1 MKLRFSP
8 TSPYVR
14 KVTVLA
20 LETGLDDRIERVP
33 ANPWD
38 AKDDLPNVNPLGKV
52 PALTTEDGR
61 VLFDSALICEYLDSL
76 HDGAK
81 LFPPDGPE
89 RWTALRQQALGNGI
103 LEAAVLTFIET
114 GRRPE
119 AARWPLWVERQTGK
133 IERALD
139 LLERE
144 VEALGGQP
152 TIGSITVA
160 IALDYVDFRVPD
172 LAWRDGRPKLA
183 AWHAEFSQRPSMQAT
198 LPREA

>member
-14 KVTVLA
+14 KVLVLA
-20 LETGLDDRIERVP
+20 LETGLEEQIERVP

-76 HDGAK
+76 HGGTK
-81 LFPPDGPE
+81 LFPTDGPE
-89 RWTALRQQALGNGI
+89 RWTALRQHALGNGI

-114 GRRPE
+114 ARRPDE
-119 AARWPLWVERQTGK
+119 ARWPVWVERQTGK
-133 IERALD
+133 ITRTLD

-144 VEALGGQP
+144 VEALGGAL
-152 TIGSITVA
+152 TIGSVTVA
-160 IALDYVDFRVPD
+160 IALDYVDYRVPD
-172 LAWRDGRPKLA
+172 LGWRDGHPKLA
-183 AWHAEFSQRPSMQAT
+183 AWHAEFARRPSMQAT
-198 LPREA
+198 LPPEA